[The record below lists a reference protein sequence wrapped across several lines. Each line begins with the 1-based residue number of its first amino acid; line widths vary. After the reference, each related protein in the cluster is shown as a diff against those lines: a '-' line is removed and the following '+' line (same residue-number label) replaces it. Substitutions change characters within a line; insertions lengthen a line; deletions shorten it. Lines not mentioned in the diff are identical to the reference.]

1 MGIHAAIKWELQSFV
16 CWVVL
21 IFNLSRT
28 VGCWVRWGFG
38 WGQRVNCVLGFA
50 MDINLMELI
59 DGSFCP
65 LCAFKLT
72 AGSVSARIIFHHF
85 GNFQTSPI
93 RNTPAAQLTGW
104 PWGWETETGSW
115 CCGRGLP
122 SLQSCVWLLCWWR
135 CNAGRLPVRTWGWR
149 TEESSLG
156 SCITGS
162 CWERERE
169 RRREESFN
177 EQLGLCKQKSDLRL
191 NCLIANQLYN
201 KKCYLSL
208 NTQSS

>member
-169 RRREESFN
+169 RDGERRASMN
-177 EQLGLCKQKSDLRL
+177 NLVYASRKVTWDW
-191 NCLIANQLYN
+191 IV
-201 KKCYLSL
+201 
-208 NTQSS
+208 